1 MTWTERF
8 TSGGRA
14 FEILKPSLFYLLNN
28 YGLFTS
34 DRLVWA
40 LYYQMVRPWD
50 QTPSYVQILQAF
62 DDRLARH
69 LLTFRQMFGE
79 LDEEPLAHLALEQGL
94 IDVRQ
99 LELTQQLCQA
109 EPQTYPGKLM
119 IEHGFLTEDQLER
132 LLLFPHFKIT
142 PEREEIFAFRGL
154 RLMEQR
160 LWLRG
165 YISRPDA
172 ENLGLLTMMRL
183 PLDLKPLAD
192 LLVLNGEM
200 PTHLQSLICPNPP
213 LTDDPLWHILELSG
227 LKQQASEDVL
237 QRFQNAKNLIQSAD
251 PETAADS
258 VNVAP
263 NLALRLVES
272 GLISQTRLSNLI
284 LLVMRAQ
291 LPKIR
296 IQGAT
301 SPEIS
306 IWQR

>member
-28 YGLFTS
+28 YGLFNS

-50 QTPSYVQILQAF
+50 PTPSYVQILQAF

-99 LELTQQLCQA
+99 LELTQQLCLS
-109 EPQTYPGKLM
+109 EPGIYPGKLM
-119 IEHGFLTEDQLER
+119 IEQGFLSEDQLER

-142 PEREEIFAFRGL
+142 PEREEIFAFRAL

-183 PLDLKPLAD
+183 PLELKPLAD
-192 LLVLNGEM
+192 LLVINGDM
-200 PTHLQSLICPNPP
+200 PTHLQALICPNPP
-213 LTDDPLWHILELSG
+213 ITDDPLWHILELSG
-227 LKQQASEDVL
+227 LKQQTSEEVL
-237 QRFQNAKNLIQSAD
+237 KRFQNAKNQVQSAH
-251 PETAADS
+251 TQADS
-258 VNVAP
+258 LEP
-263 NLALRLVES
+263 NLALQLVES
-272 GLISQTRLSNLI
+272 GLLSQTRLSNLM

-301 SPEIS
+301 GAELSP
-306 IWQR
+306 WQTR